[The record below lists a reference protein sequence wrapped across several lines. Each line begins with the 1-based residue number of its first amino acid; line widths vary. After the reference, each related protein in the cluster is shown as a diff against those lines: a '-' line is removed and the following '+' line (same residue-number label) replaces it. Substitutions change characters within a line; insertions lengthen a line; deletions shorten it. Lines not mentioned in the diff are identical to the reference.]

1 VPRAQADTELRRD
14 GFRQLPRRQRRVF
27 ALALVH
33 PFAQRRMGRLG
44 VTVPTIQQRL
54 PGLPTRFVLGA
65 QVQHI
70 GGFDIQFQLGSHRN
84 ETFASFQ
91 ALQKLFQTLGFFT
104 HGRRMAHDLSPI
116 TKSWSTAYRDLARLL
131 SSSYSVVKVLCKPDV
146 RWVHL

>member
-1 VPRAQADTELRRD
+1 MPRAQADPELRRD

-65 QVQHI
+65 QVRHI
-70 GGFDIQFQLGSHRN
+70 LRFDIQSQFGSHRN

-91 ALQKLFQTLGFFT
+91 ALQKMFQTQLFHTRQAGGSRAISDNKKLEHSLPRF
-104 HGRRMAHDLSPI
+104 GPA
-116 TKSWSTAYRDLARLL
+116 
-131 SSSYSVVKVLCKPDV
+131 VKFQLFSC
-146 RWVHL
+146 